1 MYSGEVSFP
10 SAVVFQKFYI
20 VTTAKLS
27 LKLFQSALSMK
38 VVDTVVFYYTY
49 ASYGNYYFEDFNFVI
64 KLHVNIVKKP
74 LLEVLVLSI
83 FY

>member
-38 VVDTVVFYYTY
+38 VVDTVVF
-49 ASYGNYYFEDFNFVI
+49 
-64 KLHVNIVKKP
+64 
-74 LLEVLVLSI
+74 
-83 FY
+83 